1 MQLGQM
7 RVMASSWAMLLGPG
21 EGEGSGEGEGIICR
35 GWWAS
40 WGVQRW
46 ASARGVLVYLALTLV
61 SKSLGGGE
69 EGPSFYT
76 QSMAWTPP

>member
-1 MQLGQM
+1 MQLGQL
-7 RVMASSWAMLLGPG
+7 RVMTSSWAMLLGPG
-21 EGEGSGEGEGIICR
+21 EGESSSVICR

-76 QSMAWTPP
+76 QSMAWTPS